1 MSTLRWAGWCHVSDE
16 ENLGEQL
23 LDLLIYAPIGLL
35 LEAKDLIPKLAERG
49 RGQVALTQLAGKVAG
64 NRGRDETAPLFRR
77 LVEAAGAALGS
88 MTTDEHELS
97 DELELSDEHELSDE
111 LDDHG
116 ESSEDDLSL
125 PIKNYNAFSA
135 PQLLEKLEALDQQQL
150 DEILDY
156 ELTHRDRQTVTNRIK
171 QLSALDHSPNS
182 LSD

>member
-23 LDLLIYAPIGLL
+23 LDLLIYAPIGFL
-35 LEAKDLIPKLAERG
+35 LEAKDLIPKLADRG

-64 NRGRDETAPLFRR
+64 NRGRDETAPLFRQ

-88 MTTDEHELS
+88 MTT
-97 DELELSDEHELSDE
+97 DEHELSDE

-125 PIKNYNAFSA
+125 PIKNYNVFSA

-156 ELTHRDRQTVTNRIK
+156 EMTHRDRQTVTNRIK
-171 QLSALDHSPNS
+171 QLSVLHHSPNS
-182 LSD
+182 PNSPSD

>member
-35 LEAKDLIPKLAERG
+35 LEAKDLIPKLADRG

-64 NRGRDETAPLFRR
+64 NRGRDETAPLFRQ

-88 MTTDEHELS
+88 MTT
-97 DELELSDEHELSDE
+97 DEHELSDE

-171 QLSALDHSPNS
+171 QLSALNHSPNS
-182 LSD
+182 PSD

>member
-35 LEAKDLIPKLAERG
+35 LEAKDLIPKLADRG

-64 NRGRDETAPLFRR
+64 NRGRDETAPLFRQ

-88 MTTDEHELS
+88 MTT
-97 DELELSDEHELSDE
+97 DEHELSDE

-156 ELTHRDRQTVTNRIK
+156 ELTHQDRQTVTNRIK
-171 QLSALDHSPNS
+171 QLSALHHSPNS
-182 LSD
+182 PSD

>member
-35 LEAKDLIPKLAERG
+35 LEAKDLIPKLADRG

-64 NRGRDETAPLFRR
+64 NRGRDETAPLFRQ

-88 MTTDEHELS
+88 MTT
-97 DELELSDEHELSDE
+97 DEHELSDE

>member
-35 LEAKDLIPKLAERG
+35 LEAKDLIPKLADRG

-64 NRGRDETAPLFRR
+64 NRGRDETAPLFRQ

-88 MTTDEHELS
+88 MTTDEQ
-97 DELELSDEHELSDE
+97 ELSDE
-111 LDDHG
+111 LDDHC

-125 PIKNYNAFSA
+125 PIKSYNAFSA

-171 QLSALDHSPNS
+171 QLSALHHSSNSPNS
-182 LSD
+182 SNSPSD

>member
-35 LEAKDLIPKLAERG
+35 LEAKDLIPKLADRG

-64 NRGRDETAPLFRR
+64 NRGRDETAPLFRQ

-88 MTTDEHELS
+88 MTT
-97 DELELSDEHELSDE
+97 DEHELSDE

-171 QLSALDHSPNS
+171 QLSALHHSPNS
-182 LSD
+182 PSD

>member
-35 LEAKDLIPKLAERG
+35 LEAKDLIPKLADRG

-64 NRGRDETAPLFRR
+64 NRGRDETAPLFRQ
-77 LVEAAGAALGS
+77 LVQAAGAALGS
-88 MTTDEHELS
+88 MTT
-97 DELELSDEHELSDE
+97 DEHELSDE

-156 ELTHRDRQTVTNRIK
+156 ELMHRDRQTVTNRIK

>member
-23 LDLLIYAPIGLL
+23 LNLLIYAPIGLL
-35 LEAKDLIPKLAERG
+35 LEAKDLIPKLADRG

-64 NRGRDETAPLFRR
+64 NRGRDETAPLFRQ
-77 LVEAAGAALGS
+77 LVEAARAALGS
-88 MTTDEHELS
+88 MTT
-97 DELELSDEHELSDE
+97 DEHELSDE

-171 QLSALDHSPNS
+171 QLSALHHSPNS
-182 LSD
+182 PSG

>member
-35 LEAKDLIPKLAERG
+35 LEAKDLIPKLADRG

-88 MTTDEHELS
+88 MTT
-97 DELELSDEHELSDE
+97 DEHELSDE

>member
-35 LEAKDLIPKLAERG
+35 LEAKDLIPKLADRG

-64 NRGRDETAPLFRR
+64 NRGRGETAPLFRQ

-88 MTTDEHELS
+88 MTT
-97 DELELSDEHELSDE
+97 DEHELSDE

>member
-1 MSTLRWAGWCHVSDE
+1 MSTLRWAGWSHVSDE

-35 LEAKDLIPKLAERG
+35 LEAKDLIPKLADRG

-64 NRGRDETAPLFRR
+64 NRGRDETAPWFRQ
-77 LVEAAGAALGS
+77 LAEAAGAALGS
-88 MTTDEHELS
+88 MTTDQN
-97 DELELSDEHELSDE
+97 ELSDE
-111 LDDHG
+111 LDDDG

-125 PIKNYNAFSA
+125 PINNYNAFSA

-171 QLSALDHSPNS
+171 QLSALHHSPNS

>member
-35 LEAKDLIPKLAERG
+35 LEAKDLIPKLADRG

-64 NRGRDETAPLFRR
+64 NRGRDETAPLFRQ

-88 MTTDEHELS
+88 MTT
-97 DELELSDEHELSDE
+97 DEHELSDE

-135 PQLLEKLEALDQQQL
+135 SQLLEKLEALDQQQL

-171 QLSALDHSPNS
+171 QLSALHHSPNS
-182 LSD
+182 PNSPSD

>member
-35 LEAKDLIPKLAERG
+35 LEAKDLIPKLADRG

-64 NRGRDETAPLFRR
+64 NRGRDETAPLFRH

-88 MTTDEHELS
+88 MTTDEQ
-97 DELELSDEHELSDE
+97 ELSDE

-125 PIKNYNAFSA
+125 PIKNYNVFSA

>member
-35 LEAKDLIPKLAERG
+35 LEAKDLIPKLADRG

-64 NRGRDETAPLFRR
+64 NRGRDETAPLFRQ
-77 LVEAAGAALGS
+77 LVEAAGAALSS
-88 MTTDEHELS
+88 MTT
-97 DELELSDEHELSDE
+97 DEHELSDE

-171 QLSALDHSPNS
+171 QLRALHHSPNS
-182 LSD
+182 PSD